1 MNEFC
6 DYIYQV
12 WTVYCE
18 TLTAEGIERDSDDQM
33 DVTQIIYDF
42 WAKVTPT
49 ILNLM
54 SHSRVVGIHFTFVL
68 GIYLLMFVFLSVLL
82 SFLVTACL

>member
-54 SHSRVVGIHFTFVL
+54 SHSRVVGIHFIFVP
-68 GIYLLMFVFLSVLL
+68 GIYLLTFD
-82 SFLVTACL
+82 LVDAKYM